1 MAESRACPV
10 QIPYWA
16 APNLEKTAARSC
28 QTRVRASQSHLVMP
42 QLDKLRLQ
50 PDARLAFLQG
60 FLRKP
65 QQVGSVIPSSR
76 FLERRLVALS
86 GARSARLV
94 VELGPGTGGTTRA
107 LLRALPA
114 DARLLAIELEPRFAA
129 ILRETKD
136 PRLIVVEG
144 SAEQIAEALHEHGLG
159 APDAVISG
167 IPFSTMDVA
176 LGRRIAR
183 AIHAVLPPNG
193 RFVAYQVRGK
203 VHDVARPF
211 FGRAEIDVELRNIP
225 PMRLYRWHKSEARE
239 EQRA

>member
-1 MAESRACPV
+1 MP
-10 QIPYWA
+10 
-16 APNLEKTAARSC
+16 
-28 QTRVRASQSHLVMP
+28 P

-76 FLERRLVALS
+76 FLERRIVALS
-86 GARSARLV
+86 GAREAHVL

-114 DARLLAIELEPRFAA
+114 DAKLLAIELEPRFAA
-129 ILRETKD
+129 ILRGMND
-136 PRLIVVEG
+136 PRLIVFEG
-144 SAEQIAEALHEHGLG
+144 SAEQLPDALGKHGLG

-167 IPFSTMDVA
+167 IPFSTMDGA
-176 LGRRIAR
+176 LGRRIAKTIYE
-183 AIHAVLPPNG
+183 ALEPGG

-211 FGRAEIDVELRNIP
+211 FGRAKIDVELRNIP
-225 PMRLYRWHKSEARE
+225 PMRIYRWRKGETREAR
-239 EQRA
+239 A

>member
-1 MAESRACPV
+1 MA
-10 QIPYWA
+10 
-16 APNLEKTAARSC
+16 
-28 QTRVRASQSHLVMP
+28 

-86 GARSARLV
+86 GARHARLL

-114 DARLLAIELEPRFAA
+114 DAKLLAIELEPRFAA
-129 ILRETKD
+129 ILRQMND
-136 PRLIVVEG
+136 PRLIVFEG
-144 SAEQIAEALHEHGLG
+144 SAEQIAEALHAPGLG

-167 IPFSTMDVA
+167 IPFSTMDAA

-183 AIHAVLPPNG
+183 GIYEALGSQG
-193 RFVAYQVRGK
+193 RFIAYQVRGK

-211 FGRAEIDVELRNIP
+211 FGRAQIDVELRNIP
-225 PMRLYRWHKSEARE
+225 PMRIYRWRKDEAL

>member
-1 MAESRACPV
+1 MP
-10 QIPYWA
+10 
-16 APNLEKTAARSC
+16 
-28 QTRVRASQSHLVMP
+28 P

-76 FLERRLVALS
+76 FLERRLVVLS
-86 GARSARLV
+86 GARQARLV

-114 DARLLAIELEPRFAA
+114 DATLLAIELEPRFAT
-129 ILRETKD
+129 ILREMND
-136 PRLIVVEG
+136 PRLIVFEG
-144 SAEQIAEALHEHGLG
+144 SAEQLPDALGKHGLG

-167 IPFSTMDVA
+167 IPFSTMDAV

-183 AIHAVLPPNG
+183 TIHEALGPEG

-203 VHDVARPF
+203 VHDVAKPF
-211 FGRAEIDVELRNIP
+211 FGRAQIDVELRNIP
-225 PMRLYRWHKSEARE
+225 PMRIYRWRKSEARR
-239 EQRA
+239 EQGA

>member
-1 MAESRACPV
+1 MTP
-10 QIPYWA
+10 
-16 APNLEKTAARSC
+16 
-28 QTRVRASQSHLVMP
+28 
-42 QLDKLRLQ
+42 LDRLRPQ

-76 FLERRLVALS
+76 FLERRLVAYS
-86 GARSARLV
+86 GARHARLL

-114 DARLLAIELEPRFAA
+114 DARLVAVELEPRFAA
-129 ILRETKD
+129 ILREMND
-136 PRLIVVEG
+136 PRLIVYEG
-144 SAEQIAEALHEHGLG
+144 SAENIADALREHGLG

-167 IPFSTMDVA
+167 IPFSTMPASVA
-176 LGRRIAR
+176 RRIAE
-183 AIHAVLPPNG
+183 AIHAVLAPGG

-211 FGRAEIDVELRNIP
+211 FGRAQVDVELRNIP
-225 PMRLYRWHKSEARE
+225 PMRVYRWSRDEALER
-239 EQRA
+239 RA

>member
-1 MAESRACPV
+1 MTP
-10 QIPYWA
+10 
-16 APNLEKTAARSC
+16 
-28 QTRVRASQSHLVMP
+28 
-42 QLDKLRLQ
+42 LDKLRPQ

-76 FLERRLVALS
+76 FLERRLAVLS
-86 GARSARLV
+86 GARHARLL

-114 DARLLAIELEPRFAA
+114 DAKLLAVELEPRFAA
-129 ILRETKD
+129 ILREMGE
-136 PRLIVVEG
+136 PRLIVHEG
-144 SAEQIAEALHEHGLG
+144 SAENLLETLREHGLG
-159 APDAVISG
+159 TPDAVISG
-167 IPFSTMDVA
+167 IPFSTMDAPV
-176 LGRRIAR
+176 GRRIAK
-183 AIHAVLPPNG
+183 AIYDALEPGG

-211 FGRAEIDVELRNIP
+211 FGRAQVDVELRNIP
-225 PMRLYRWHKSEARE
+225 PMRIYRWRKDEAL

>member
-1 MAESRACPV
+1 
-10 QIPYWA
+10 
-16 APNLEKTAARSC
+16 
-28 QTRVRASQSHLVMP
+28 MP

-76 FLERRLVALS
+76 FLERRLVSLS
-86 GARSARLV
+86 GARYARLL

-107 LLRALPA
+107 LLHALPA
-114 DARLLAIELEPRFAA
+114 DAKLLAIELEPRFAA
-129 ILRETKD
+129 ILRRMND
-136 PRLIVVEG
+136 PRLIVFEG
-144 SAEQIAEALHEHGLG
+144 SAEQLPDALRAHGLD

-167 IPFSTMDVA
+167 IPFSTMDAA

-183 AIHAVLPPNG
+183 GIYEVLGPQG
-193 RFVAYQVRGK
+193 CFVAYQVRGK

-211 FGRAEIDVELRNIP
+211 FGRAHIDVELRNIP
-225 PMRLYRWHKSEARE
+225 PMRVYRWRKGEELR